1 MEIWKDWNNCKV
13 SNTGIVLK
21 NNKEVKNKCNH
32 IKYKGKSYSIHSI
45 VAELFIG
52 HKPNDNNIVI
62 VHLDWNK
69 DNNNVLNLKYM
80 SKEEMNDL
88 ITKDMDYLY
97 EKKNGKKRIKFEI
110 KPKMKVTDGSNLS
123 D

>member
-1 MEIWKDWNNCKV
+1 MEIWKDWNNYKV

-21 NNKEVKNKCNH
+21 NNKEIKNKTNR
-32 IKYKGKSYSIHSI
+32 IKFKGKSYSIHSI

-52 HKPNDNNIVI
+52 PRPNDNNIVI

-69 DNNNVLNLKYM
+69 DNNNMLNLKYM

-97 EKKNGKKRIKFEI
+97 EKKNGKKRIK
-110 KPKMKVTDGSNLS
+110 PKVE
-123 D
+123 